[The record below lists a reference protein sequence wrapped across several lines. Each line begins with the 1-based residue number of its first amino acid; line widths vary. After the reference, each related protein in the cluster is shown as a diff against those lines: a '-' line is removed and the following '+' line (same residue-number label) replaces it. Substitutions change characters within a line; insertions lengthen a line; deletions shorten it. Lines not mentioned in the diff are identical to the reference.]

1 MKVPLHIVEERR
13 RQLAEFLRQ
22 HAYAPLKEVCTR
34 FHTSEATARRDLA
47 ALAANDQIVRTH
59 GGALTEYNR
68 RFASFRQREAVH
80 TDAKRTIAAAARE
93 QMLPG
98 TTCFLDFGTT
108 AYALAEEL
116 RRQPLP
122 DLQIVTNSLP
132 VADVLTGAPGTR
144 VYLLG
149 GELVPRQ
156 SALLGK
162 AAHKALRLYS
172 IDQAFLSA
180 EAADANG
187 VWNSHSELVS
197 LQQKVLEHAS
207 RNVLCID
214 ASKLRHTAPAFLA
227 PWSRFDLIIT
237 DGSARKLNGLAPGC
251 EIQFV

>member
-1 MKVPLHIVEERR
+1 MKVPLHVVEERR
-13 RQLAEFLRQ
+13 RQLAEFLQQ
-22 HAYAPLKEVCTR
+22 HAYAPLKEVCAR

-47 ALAANDQIVRTH
+47 ALAANHQIVRTH

-68 RFASFRQREAVH
+68 RFASFRDREGMHAA
-80 TDAKRTIAAAARE
+80 AKQKIAAAARG
-93 QMLPG
+93 QMQPG

-132 VADVLTGAPGTR
+132 VAEILTAAPGLR

-149 GELVPRQ
+149 GELLPRQ

-162 AAHKALRLYS
+162 AAHKTLRYYP

-180 EAADANG
+180 EGADVKG

-207 RNVLCID
+207 SNILCLD
-214 ASKLRHTAPAFLA
+214 ASKLAHHAPAFLSA
-227 PWSRFDLIIT
+227 WSRFDLVIT
-237 DGSARKLNGLAPGC
+237 DGTPQQMKSLKPGC
-251 EIQFV
+251 EVRFV

>member
-13 RQLAEFLRQ
+13 RQLAEFLQQ
-22 HAYAPLKEVCTR
+22 HAYAPLKEVCAR

-47 ALAANDQIVRTH
+47 ALAANHQIVRTH

-68 RFASFRQREAVH
+68 RFASFREREGLH
-80 TDAKRTIAAAARE
+80 SPAKQKIAAAAHERM
-93 QMLPG
+93 QPG

-108 AYALAEEL
+108 AFALAEEI
-116 RRQPLP
+116 RRKPLP
-122 DLQIVTNSLP
+122 ELQIVTNSLP
-132 VADVLTGAPGTR
+132 VAEVLTSAVGVR
-144 VYLLG
+144 VHLLG

-180 EAADANG
+180 EAADAAG

-207 RNVLCID
+207 SKVLCLD
-214 ASKLRHTAPAFLA
+214 ASKLKRHAPAFLA
-227 PWSRFDLIIT
+227 PWSRFDLVIT
-237 DGSARKLNGLAPGC
+237 DGTPREVKTLSAGC
-251 EIQFV
+251 EVRFV